1 MENYILP
8 DILNKGKEIK
18 MTDLTKAKEWLAKA
32 DAVIVTAGNGMAKEE
47 SLDILS
53 EEGFDDQ
60 FGKIADKYDVHTIGD
75 ALDKKFD
82 TWSEQWSFW
91 SELINEYSLEY
102 EPSETM
108 LALKKL
114 LKGKQY
120 FIATSTFGHF
130 FENADFNENR
140 IFNAFGDWTRMQCSS
155 GINHGQKDDR
165 PVVKKFLQAMK
176 DGKVSED
183 LVPKCEDCDSPME
196 LHMPLNANFFPD
208 TDANTRFRWFLTGNE
223 DKNVVVL
230 ELGVDETSP
239 QLLDPMVKL
248 IEQFPNWHYMAADL
262 ADDDMPDDLKK
273 RAIGFATDLHDM
285 LMRLTKQVRN
295 EYLRKKRDFTC
306 FRCPG

>member
-1 MENYILP
+1 M
-8 DILNKGKEIK
+8 GKEIQ
-18 MTDLTKAKEWLAKA
+18 MTDLTKVKEWLKDA

-47 SLDILS
+47 GLDILS

-60 FGKIADKYDVHTIGD
+60 YGKIADKYDVHTIGD

-82 TWSEQWSFW
+82 SWDEQWDFW
-91 SELINEYSLEY
+91 SQLINEYSLEY

-108 LALKKL
+108 LALKEL
-114 LKGKQY
+114 LKDKQY

-130 FENADFNENR
+130 FENTGFNENR

-165 PVVKKFLQAMK
+165 EVVKKYLE
-176 DGKVSED
+176 GKGE
-183 LVPKCEDCDSPME
+183 VPKCEDCNSPME

-223 DKNVVVL
+223 DKKVVVL

-248 IEQFPNWHYMAADL
+248 VEQFPNWHYVAADL
-262 ADDDMPDDLKK
+262 ADNDLPDDIQK
-273 RAIGFATDLHDM
+273 RSAGFATDSHDM
-285 LMRLTKQVRN
+285 MMKLTK
-295 EYLRKKRDFTC
+295 
-306 FRCPG
+306 